1 MYLQL
6 DYKQS
11 EDRDCHV
18 FCQPIPT
25 FPSPITFIN
34 SKYVVRQIN
43 YETIQV
49 KITKKIRDLHN
60 KIKLN
65 HSQDSQVGNNCANTI
80 TYKAESPQSE

>member
-1 MYLQL
+1 MGGLFSEGPVGPSWLHQDPTIIHLWSLYLQL

-49 KITKKIRDLHN
+49 KITKKKVEIFI
-60 KIKLN
+60 IK
-65 HSQDSQVGNNCANTI
+65 
-80 TYKAESPQSE
+80 